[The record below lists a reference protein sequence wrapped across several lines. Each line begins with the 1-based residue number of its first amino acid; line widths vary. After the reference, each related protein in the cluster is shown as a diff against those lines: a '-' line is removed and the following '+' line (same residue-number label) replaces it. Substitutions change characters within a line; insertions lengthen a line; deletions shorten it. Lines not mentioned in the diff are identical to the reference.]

1 MRPTVTWFGESL
13 PSAAQNR
20 RSRRR
25 SSAISC
31 WWLEPAVVY
40 PAAAPIEL
48 ASRGGAVIIVVN
60 SEITAA
66 TPLAEHELLGSA
78 EDILPKL
85 LRSR

>member
-1 MRPTVTWFGESL
+1 MRSHAGGW
-13 PSAAQNR
+13 NR
-20 RSRRR
+20 
-25 SSAISC
+25 
-31 WWLEPAVVY
+31 AVVY
-40 PAAAPIEL
+40 PAAALIEL